1 MVICR
6 KCGLFIH
13 NPLIYSFTIDTSLVS
28 LGLSFNHYSMKHLR
42 ILFFVSFIFSLQ
54 SCSFSSEDKLEKGK
68 ALMKEGKFREALA
81 FLNGAIESDN
91 DNYEAL
97 NARGVVYYELKEYQ
111 NALLDYDLALKLK
124 PDYYRP
130 YYNRALLKVAQN
142 DGNSA
147 LKDYAEAVRLDPKNA
162 EIFVNRGQLLAALAQ
177 PDAALRDF
185 EQATVLDSANALA
198 WYNRGN
204 VLFQREEFQQA
215 IQNFEKAV
223 KNDSKFGKA
232 FHALG
237 VAQILEN
244 QKEVGCLNLKQAERL
259 KYPAAKASIEQYCK

>member
-1 MVICR
+1 
-6 KCGLFIH
+6 
-13 NPLIYSFTIDTSLVS
+13 
-28 LGLSFNHYSMKHLR
+28 MKHLV
-42 ILFFVSFIFSLQ
+42 ILLLIGLLFSLQ
-54 SCSFSSEDKLEKGK
+54 SCSFSSEDKFEKGK
-68 ALMKEGKFREALA
+68 ALMKEGKFSEALT

-91 DNYEAL
+91 GNYEAL
-97 NARGVVYYELKEYQ
+97 NARGVVYYELKEYPS
-111 NALLDYDLALKLK
+111 ALLDYEQALKLK

-142 DGNSA
+142 DGDGA
-147 LKDYAEAVRLDPKNA
+147 LKDYAEAVRLDPNNA

-185 EQATVLDSANALA
+185 EQATVLDSVNALA

-204 VLFQREEFQQA
+204 VLFQREELKEA
-215 IQNFEKAV
+215 IRSFEKAV
-223 KNDSKFGKA
+223 KADNKYGKA

-237 VAQILEN
+237 VAQIIDN
-244 QKEVGCLNLKQAERL
+244 QKETGCLNLKQAERL